1 MEKTMNKAHEKAI
14 KLANMLE
21 PLSWKV
27 RDLCEKIEEF
37 REDIPVTEENADK
50 WTELE
55 DYRDNIITASNL
67 LYETAFHLR
76 NLNAY
81 DKK

>member
-1 MEKTMNKAHEKAI
+1 MNKANEKAI
-14 KLANMLE
+14 KLANTLE
-21 PLSWKV
+21 SLSWKV

-50 WTELE
+50 WTDLE
-55 DYRDNIITASNL
+55 DYRDNIIDASNL